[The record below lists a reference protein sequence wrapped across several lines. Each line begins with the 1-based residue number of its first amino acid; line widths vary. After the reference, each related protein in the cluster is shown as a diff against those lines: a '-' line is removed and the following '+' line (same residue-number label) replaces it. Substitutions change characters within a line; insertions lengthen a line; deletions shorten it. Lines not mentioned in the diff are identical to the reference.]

1 MGMKMVKKVDID
13 NYDKSKDD
21 DDGNDDEV
29 KVEEK
34 DENEDLDVSNGKEIN
49 CKNRGRRSCGS

>member
-1 MGMKMVKKVDID
+1 MRMKKVDID

-29 KVEEK
+29 KPWTKILRVVNVGSPEK
-34 DENEDLDVSNGKEIN
+34 RSNQLKY
-49 CKNRGRRSCGS
+49 

>member
-49 CKNRGRRSCGS
+49 CKRRERRSCGS